1 MASQSTMRRKKKKTR
16 SKKNNNPHH
25 RRCGKSLSMDES
37 MTEMEGRK
45 ERKKGNSL
53 WRKMSI
59 YEVSVKRKLMT
70 QQSAGA
76 GAKMKTASEERNGGS
91 ARGKRMEEGSGANG
105 VSSDDVAEDVVD
117 DLLKKMFDRPESND
131 MPDMTDGEGDEDEA
145 EELGDD
151 GALTDVGEDENAT
164 NHLVKNVIADM
175 LESLFKEVNT
185 KDMSELSDV
194 DDEDEDVEV
203 ARGLWT
209 DNDDECE
216 LSDDEDNDR
225 DEMAPGLL
233 IGTGDESE
241 LSDVEDNDES

>member
-1 MASQSTMRRKKKKTR
+1 MAPQSTMRRKKKKTR

-131 MPDMTDGEGDEDEA
+131 MPC
-145 EELGDD
+145 
-151 GALTDVGEDENAT
+151 
-164 NHLVKNVIADM
+164 K
-175 LESLFKEVNT
+175 
-185 KDMSELSDV
+185 
-194 DDEDEDVEV
+194 
-203 ARGLWT
+203 
-209 DNDDECE
+209 
-216 LSDDEDNDR
+216 
-225 DEMAPGLL
+225 
-233 IGTGDESE
+233 
-241 LSDVEDNDES
+241 